1 MVVLS
6 SREHTRTDEVI
17 KETFKLGSTASIV
30 EIIEGLMVMFP
41 KNYRHNIVE
50 VDGF

>member
-1 MVVLS
+1 MLS

-30 EIIEGLMVMFP
+30 EIIEGLVVMFP
-41 KNYRHNIVE
+41 KNYCHNIEE
-50 VDGF
+50 VGGF

>member
-1 MVVLS
+1 MLS

-30 EIIEGLMVMFP
+30 EIIEGLVVMSP
-41 KNYRHNIVE
+41 KNYRHMEVE
-50 VDGF
+50 VDGL

>member
-1 MVVLS
+1 MLS

-30 EIIEGLMVMFP
+30 EIIEGLVVMFP
-41 KNYRHNIVE
+41 KKFRLNIEE
-50 VDGF
+50 VGGF